1 MRHERFVR
9 IAEPERIA
17 TAECQRR
24 PALRTFAAWLG
35 RRIARALVN
44 DRPHLGDFSDA
55 QLRDIGL
62 TRNDIERF

>member
-9 IAEPERIA
+9 IAEPEPVA
-17 TAECQRR
+17 TVECQRR
-24 PALRTFAAWLG
+24 PALHTFAAWLG
-35 RRIARALVN
+35 RRIAGAFIK
-44 DRPHLGDFSDA
+44 DRPDLRDFSDS